1 MDTLERVMVVI
12 TEPLL
17 EGELLDELCSRLT
30 SESSAV
36 ALVAPA
42 IGESPAQPSK
52 THVDGAIREARNR
65 LELSLQALGRRGIS
79 AFGEVGVS
87 DPVAAA
93 SEALHQ
99 YPAELILVVAAQGDR
114 GGWFENGLFE
124 RAQNQ
129 LDPPVR
135 MVTIGAQEAEPD
147 APKPPAPV
155 HHARGVE
162 RMPRFS
168 NGDPLAIGA
177 AVVGAIL
184 GIAVIVLILISLF
197 Y

>member
-1 MDTLERVMVVI
+1 MDTPERVMVVI

-17 EGELLDELCSRLT
+17 EGRLLDELCSRLA

-42 IGESPAQPSK
+42 IGEPPAQAAQA
-52 THVDGAIREARNR
+52 HVDDAIREARHR

-99 YPAELILVVAAQGDR
+99 YPAELILVVAAPGDR

-135 MVTIGAQEAEPD
+135 LVAIAPQEAEPA
-147 APKPPAPV
+147 APRPAAPV
-155 HHARGVE
+155 HHAGRVE
-162 RMPRFS
+162 RLPRFS
-168 NGDPLAIGA
+168 NGDPIAIGA
-177 AVVGAIL
+177 AVVVAIL
-184 GIAVIVLILISLF
+184 GIAVVVLILISLF

>member
-1 MDTLERVMVVI
+1 MSSVAGSPPRA
-12 TEPLL
+12 PLWRS
-17 EGELLDELCSRLT
+17 SRRR
-30 SESSAV
+30 SA
-36 ALVAPA
+36 
-42 IGESPAQPSK
+42 ESPAQPGQP
-52 THVDGAIREARNR
+52 HVDGAIREARNR

-99 YPAELILVVAAQGDR
+99 YPAELILVVAAQGHR
-114 GGWFENGLFE
+114 GAWFENGLFE

-135 MVTIGAQEAEPD
+135 MVAIGTQDAEP
-147 APKPPAPV
+147 ATPRRAAPV
-155 HHARGVE
+155 HHAGRVE
-162 RMPRFS
+162 RLPRFS
-168 NGDPLAIGA
+168 NGDPIAIGA

-184 GIAVIVLILISLF
+184 GIAVIVLILISLL

>member
-1 MDTLERVMVVI
+1 MDTPERVMVVI

-17 EGELLDELCSRLT
+17 EGRLLDELCSGLA

-42 IGESPAQPSK
+42 IGELPPQPAQAD
-52 THVDGAIREARNR
+52 VDDAIREARNR

-99 YPAELILVVAAQGDR
+99 YPAELILVVAAERDR
-114 GGWFENGLFE
+114 GGWENGLFE
-124 RAQNQ
+124 RAQNE

-135 MVTIGAQEAEPD
+135 MVAIGPQQAEPA
-147 APKPPAPV
+147 APRPAAPI
-155 HHARGVE
+155 HHAGRAE
-162 RMPRFS
+162 RLPRFS
-168 NGDPLAIGA
+168 NGDPVAIGA

-197 Y
+197 D